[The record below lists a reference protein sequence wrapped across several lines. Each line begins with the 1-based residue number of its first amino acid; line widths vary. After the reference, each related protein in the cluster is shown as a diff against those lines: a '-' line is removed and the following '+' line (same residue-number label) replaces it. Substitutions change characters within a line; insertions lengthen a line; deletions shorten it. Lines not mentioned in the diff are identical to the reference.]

1 MKRLLAVFM
10 LLIPGPV
17 LAAPV
22 VSAVSLTAEPDSAHL
37 ELVLS
42 AATPLHVF
50 YLDNPYRIAI
60 ELQGTDW
67 RAAPAPAAADSLV
80 SGLRHGQQK
89 SGAARL
95 VVDLAAPARI
105 ATADYLASAD
115 ATTTRLVI
123 DLRQVT
129 ASSFR
134 RAMASASRPTSW
146 AASANAKAPTDK
158 ASPDKTAPEAAIQP
172 AAGPATGTATAKKPL
187 PDPLLTSAYDD
198 LIQREQEASRDSE
211 LGITSPDGYFIT
223 YMHPP
228 GSLLGAGVTV
238 GTQF

>member
-1 MKRLLAVFM
+1 MKHLLAVLM
-10 LLIPGPV
+10 LLIPGSV

-22 VSAVSLTAEPDSAHL
+22 VTSVKLTADPDRAHL

-50 YLDNPYRIAI
+50 YLDNPYRIVI
-60 ELQGTDW
+60 DLQGTDW
-67 RAAPAPAAADSLV
+67 RAAPAAAVTDSLV
-80 SGLRHGQQK
+80 TGLRHGQQT
-89 SGAARL
+89 SRAARL

-105 ATADYLASAD
+105 AAADYLAAPD
-115 ATTTRLVI
+115 ATTTLLVV
-123 DLRQVT
+123 DLRQVSAT
-129 ASSFR
+129 SFR
-134 RAMASASRPTSW
+134 QAMTQSSRSTIW
-146 AASANAKAPTDK
+146 AASAATKD
-158 ASPDKTAPEAAIQP
+158 SPEAAIQP
-172 AAGPATGTATAKKPL
+172 AAGPATGTATVKKPL
-187 PDPLLTSAYDD
+187 PDPLLTNAYDD